1 MASTLSGDVDQ
12 SLTKAERDIKR
23 HLCQGP
29 NEDNIIAI
37 ESEGDLLI
45 KIDGQP
51 GEPSFYYRVSSIVLQ
66 KASPYFDRLLDPKKF
81 SEGVAFGAQIEKL
94 KESYPDITT
103 VPAAALPMIQVSDVG
118 QIPARYPSKNVV
130 THFFDILHDTNS
142 FWIMTGSLPNHI
154 ALLAILADRFDA
166 TKPVLDYI
174 NDQGWTHAH
183 KETKENKKES
193 SLSSVRSKEI
203 LWRQR
208 MFAGVILGVQDWV
221 MSYSRLLIDAGSERW
236 KVASDTELKI
246 DDEAPWWY
254 LPRGLEEELA
264 YRREAILTTI
274 SSLQSY
280 YLQKYVSG
288 RRQCRLGYDSSPQCD
303 SFQLGEMIRFF
314 SRKGTLDLQSQIVEH
329 DYSLAYPG
337 SIDQLLIS
345 LKECPAYQIDSN
357 HKHCGLRTKLIP
369 ALESMQWTYQQAGQI
384 GVCLS
389 CWRRDRLRV
398 SWHESPAGGKWQ
410 HVSAHVI
417 RKSNAPCGFDH
428 RATMLMCMADSREW
442 DLER

>member
-1 MASTLSGDVDQ
+1 MNLFGGLSHLINNINDCWNFIRKPNNRSLLVSVSTMASTLSGDVDQ

-254 LPRGLEEELA
+254 LPRGLEGKIVL
-264 YRREAILTTI
+264 YIQSIFSDLTD
-274 SSLQSY
+274 
-280 YLQKYVSG
+280 G
-288 RRQCRLGYDSSPQCD
+288 RGIGIPSRGNPHDHQ
-303 SFQLGEMIRFF
+303 F
-314 SRKGTLDLQSQIVEH
+314 SAK
-329 DYSLAYPG
+329 
-337 SIDQLLIS
+337 LLSAKVCFRTTAVPI
-345 LKECPAYQIDSN
+345 
-357 HKHCGLRTKLIP
+357 GLRFLPT
-369 ALESMQWTYQQAGQI
+369 
-384 GVCLS
+384 V
-389 CWRRDRLRV
+389 
-398 SWHESPAGGKWQ
+398 
-410 HVSAHVI
+410 
-417 RKSNAPCGFDH
+417 
-428 RATMLMCMADSREW
+428 
-442 DLER
+442 